1 MINLNSYWIIILV
14 LSNLFLY
21 LFFTRLLIPKY
32 SEKLYL
38 KIFFNNAKNYLKYLI
53 IIGFVVFI
61 HLIEVNFIDQ
71 IITDFIGFDFAI
83 LFKNIEGDIVYSI
96 SNYWNQIL
104 VYFSVIIYIL
114 IYPFTLWFSIYY
126 YIIKNQKKSIIY
138 LTYGFV
144 IIYAIALPFYLF
156 FPVTN
161 VYKFYDLSSNLNMA
175 IPNIENFFYLTTTQN
190 NCFPSLH
197 VAISTLFAW
206 SSLYVK
212 NKYYSNFLIIIMI
225 SVIFSVLYLSIH
237 WILDVIS
244 GFLITILAIL
254 IIKYLIKVE

>member
-1 MINLNSYWIIILV
+1 MINLNIYWIIILV

-32 SEKLYL
+32 NEKEYSI
-38 KIFFNNAKNYLKYLI
+38 IFINNMKYYSKYII
-53 IIGFVVFI
+53 IIGFFVII
-61 HLIEVNFIDQ
+61 HLIEVNYIDE
-71 IITDFIGFDFAI
+71 IITDLIGFDFAI
-83 LFKNIEGDIVYSI
+83 LIRNIEGDLVYNV
-96 SNYWNQIL
+96 SNYWNQIS

-126 YIIKNQKKSIIY
+126 YIINKHKKSLIY

-144 IIYAIALPFYLF
+144 IIYIIALPFYLF

-161 VYKFYDLSSNLNMA
+161 VYKFYNLSSNLNIV
-175 IPNIENFFYLTTTQN
+175 IPNIEKFFYITTTQN

-197 VAISTLFAW
+197 VAMSSLVAW
-206 SSLYVK
+206 SGLYVK
-212 NKYYSNFLIIIMI
+212 NKFYSNFLIIIMI
-225 SVIFSVLYLSIH
+225 SVVFTVLYLSIH

-254 IIKYLIKVE
+254 ILKYLIKVE